1 LGTTD
6 VSNVSDIIALAN
18 VERVSSTTDVEFT
31 LFDDSTG
38 LTHKLSEDFPVALQS
53 RITGNLTAKAIL
65 KGTEFKSPVLYPG
78 VQFVFGDILEDA
90 DYVTRSIKAGA
101 NSKITVT
108 YDAFLQGL
116 ADVKVYI
123 KGSGSWILADLT
135 SSQNVGNGWVERV
148 HKVTNF
154 NDDEVRVKL
163 VLKGNTLYRPKIQA
177 LKVVVI

>member
-1 LGTTD
+1 MGTTD